1 MEITNTNWSTPTRYI
16 VGLGLV
22 LFGIYVLYLSRSVI
36 PLLIIAVLMAII
48 VRPLIMWLHS
58 KVHMSFG
65 LAVLVVYLVMAI
77 ILPLILLLAI
87 PTILDTVRYILSID
101 YSAILQD
108 AIARLRSMLNA
119 IKALPISSK
128 QLDVYVDQTVDSL
141 LETLDQTTITPPQ
154 PASIDTLI
162 QSLTTALSATFQT
175 AAGVFAS
182 LLSGFG
188 LMLFTFLAS
197 VFITLGADRFH
208 EAILRAV
215 PDRFRPEV
223 TILIAKIE
231 RTWKAYFQGELI
243 LMLIVGVM
251 CWLGLS
257 ILGIPGA
264 FYLGIIAGLLES
276 LPNIGPTLAL
286 IPAALVALL
295 QGSTRLQVSPL
306 FTAMLVVLF
315 YVLVQQFENNL
326 IAPRVLGKAVHL
338 PSLVVM
344 TGVLVGAEVGGLL
357 GVMIATPMIAT
368 VRDIVGYIYR
378 KILGE
383 NPFPPE
389 EAQMPAT
396 PIRKRYGIR
405 FPSRKDKREP
415 LRD

>member
-1 MEITNTNWSTPTRYI
+1 MESTNTNWSKPTRYI
-16 VGLGLV
+16 AGLGLA

-36 PLLIIAVLMAII
+36 PLLIIAVLMAIL
-48 VRPLIMWLHS
+48 VRPLILWLHS
-58 KVHMSFG
+58 KAHWSFG

-87 PTILDTVRYILSID
+87 PAILDTVRYILSID
-101 YSAILQD
+101 YGAILQD
-108 AIARLRSMLNA
+108 LIAWLRSMLNA
-119 IKALPISSK
+119 IKALPISYK
-128 QLDVYVDQTVDSL
+128 LLDVYVDQTADSL
-141 LETLDQTTITPPQ
+141 LKTLDQTAIAPPQ
-154 PASIDTLI
+154 SASVDTLV

-208 EAILRAV
+208 EAILRAI

-231 RTWKAYFQGELI
+231 RTWKSYFQGESI
-243 LMLIVGVM
+243 LMLIVGGM

-286 IPAALVALL
+286 IPAVFVALL

-326 IAPRVLGKAVHL
+326 IAPRVLGKAVNL

-357 GVMIATPMIAT
+357 GVMIATPVIAT
-368 VRDIVGYIYR
+368 VRDIVGYIYH

-383 NPFPPE
+383 NPFPAE
-389 EAQMPAT
+389 EAPLPAT
-396 PIRKRYGIR
+396 PNRKRSGIR
-405 FPSRKDKREP
+405 FPYRKGRREP